1 MKRLVLFTFKHNNFA
16 NAHIF
21 RLNLNSNNIWSMLY
35 VFWIR
40 FVRNLMFSNAINCNS
55 LNYAAEQL
63 CKCIV
68 LEDQILWRHRK
79 TAELGIRESFWNPTS
94 KCESA
99 MLFLLSTCNPD
110 TAQVVIRDAST
121 CNPDTLHVVIRDAST
136 CNPDTDDGFLW
147 YKTAIPGPGGPL
159 K

>member
-1 MKRLVLFTFKHNNFA
+1 
-16 NAHIF
+16 
-21 RLNLNSNNIWSMLY
+21 
-35 VFWIR
+35 
-40 FVRNLMFSNAINCNS
+40 MFSNAINCNS

-147 YKTAIPGPGGPL
+147 YKTAIPLPNRDC
-159 K
+159 